1 MAKSSK
7 PAKSRSPSVGA
18 GLACIVLAAGKGT
31 RMRSAHAKVLHT
43 LLGRPMVAYSIELA
57 RKLGASPVVAVLGHQ
72 RSVVELA
79 LEERFGQG
87 EVKVVEQTE
96 QRGTGHA
103 VRLAMPALN
112 GFRGIV
118 IILYGDVPLLRPETV
133 RALVASARR
142 YNCLSL
148 VTATLN
154 DPTGYG
160 RIKRDARGNIVSI
173 VEHKDASPEEL
184 AINEINAGIYAAP
197 VAFLREAVANL
208 RANNAQKEYYLTDV
222 VAHAARTIG
231 VGAVDADFQDV
242 SGVNDRKQLVDAEA
256 RLRSRI
262 NAKWLLHA
270 TLREPTSITIDAD
283 TVIGVDAEIAPRV
296 VLRGKTR
303 IGRGA
308 RIQEGCVLTNVT
320 VGPGAV
326 LRPYT
331 VATDAVIGQNAK
343 VGPFAELGPG
353 TELGHRPNR

>member
-1 MAKSSK
+1 MAKSTK
-7 PAKSRSPSVGA
+7 QRKSRTTQTGQ
-18 GLACIVLAAGKGT
+18 LACIVLAAGKGT
-31 RMRSAHAKVLHT
+31 RMRSAHAKVLHRV
-43 LLGRPMVAYSIELA
+43 LGRPMVAYPIELA

-72 RSVVELA
+72 RHVVEGVLD
-79 LEERFGQG
+79 ERFGTG

-103 VRLAMPALN
+103 VRLAMPALA

-142 YNCLSL
+142 YACLSL
-148 VTATLN
+148 VTATLT

-160 RIKRDARGNIVSI
+160 RIKRDPRGNILGV

-184 AINEINAGIYAAP
+184 AINEVNAGIYAAP
-197 VAFLREAVANL
+197 IGFLREAVANL

-242 SGVNDRKQLVDAEA
+242 SGVNDRRQLVSAEA
-256 RLRSRI
+256 RLRERI

-270 TLREPTSITIDAD
+270 TLRDPASISIDAD
-283 TVIGVDAEIAPRV
+283 AVVGVDAEIAPRV

-303 IGRGA
+303 VGRGA
-308 RIQEGCVLTNVT
+308 RIEEGCILSDVT
-320 VGPGAV
+320 VGPGAIV
-326 LRPYT
+326 RPYT
-331 VATDAVIGQNAK
+331 VATEAVIGQNAK
-343 VGPFAELGPG
+343 VGPFADLGPG
-353 TELGHRPNR
+353 TELGHRGPG